1 MKNRQQVM
9 PGMPINLGKYAPGQ
23 EETLIDGINLSKP
36 EFEKVAK
43 IHNKMFKKYGERFST
58 KTEIVDEFKSEMRQK
73 FSANVKFEFAE
84 LRNEKEN
91 SNIDLL
97 AARFEKDRPLIFLI
111 LDNEANAWGIIDEK
125 RFPPLDEKSPFL
137 PVNI

>member
-9 PGMPINLGKYAPGQ
+9 PGMPINLGKYGPGD

-43 IHNKMFKKYGERFST
+43 IHTKMFNKFGERYST
-58 KTEIVDEFKSEMRQK
+58 KEELVDVFKSEMRQK
-73 FSANVKFEFAE
+73 FSANVKFEFAGM
-84 LRNEKEN
+84 RNEKET

-97 AARFEKDRPLIFLI
+97 CARFQKDRPLIFLI
-111 LDNEANAWGIIDEK
+111 IDKESNAWGLIDEK
-125 RFPPLDEKSPFL
+125 RFPPLDDKSPFL